1 FSVAPVC
8 SGKPWVP
15 GGAVRPATPGVRPAG
30 PRPQHPTARGRME
43 PGLAPPP
50 MEQPRGRPG
59 DKRPSR
65 PQPRERQEQ
74 ERMLRP
80 ARRQVEAG
88 PPPINREITISEGI
102 TVKELCEKLD
112 VKAALV
118 MKKLMDRSIFA
129 TINQTLD

>member
-1 FSVAPVC
+1 
-8 SGKPWVP
+8 
-15 GGAVRPATPGVRPAG
+15 
-30 PRPQHPTARGRME
+30 
-43 PGLAPPP
+43 

-102 TVKELCEKLD
+102 TVKEL
-112 VKAALV
+112 
-118 MKKLMDRSIFA
+118 
-129 TINQTLD
+129 